1 MIGLRLRYASA
12 GLAVLAALAGSL
24 AGGPARAD
32 TVAEFFK
39 GKTIRVVI
47 GTGIGGSY
55 GVYGTLVSR
64 HLGRF
69 IPGAPALAVQSMPGA
84 GGLVALNHLGTQA
97 PRDGTVISLIHVT
110 LVQEGLFNPKAK
122 YDAGKFEWIGRLAS
136 LAFLGVAS
144 RKSGIRTLNDAKKR
158 EVVAGAPGLNNVPG
172 QTPFVLN
179 KIAGTKFKVISGYNG
194 TGQTFIA
201 LERGEVEFAVKSM
214 DSLRALHWDKL
225 QRGDLI
231 PLVAQAGARLKEFP
245 KVSTLL
251 ELGHDEVQK
260 AFLGVF
266 SITAEIG
273 RSLATPP
280 GVPNDRLDAFRKAF
294 DRMLA
299 DPEFK
304 ADVAKLRVKLDPKSG
319 ADMHRLVA
327 TSTAMSPAT
336 RDKARAFY
344 DNLFK

>member
-1 MIGLRLRYASA
+1 MIGLRLRLAPASF
-12 GLAVLAALAGSL
+12 AVLAALIGWL
-24 AGGPARAD
+24 GPARAESVGD
-32 TVAEFFK
+32 FYK
-39 GKTIRVVI
+39 GKTIRIVI

-55 GVYGTLVSR
+55 GVYATLVSR
-64 HLGRF
+64 HLGRHV
-69 IPGAPALAVQSMPGA
+69 PGGPTLIVQSMPGA
-84 GGLVALNHLGTQA
+84 GGLVALNHLGNQA
-97 PRDGTVISLIHVT
+97 PRDGTVISVIHVT
-110 LVQEGLFNPKAK
+110 LVQEGLFNRKAN
-122 YDAGKFEWIGRLAS
+122 YDAGKFEWIGRFAS

-144 RKSGIRTLNDAKKR
+144 RKSGIRTLDDAKKR
-158 EVVAGAPGLNNVPG
+158 EVVTGAPGLNNVPG
-172 QTPFVLN
+172 QSPFVLN

-201 LERGEVEFAVKSM
+201 LERGEVEMAVSSM

-225 QRGDLI
+225 QRGDLV
-231 PLVAQAGARLKEFP
+231 PLFAQAGGRLKDFP
-245 KVSTLL
+245 KVPTLL
-251 ELGHDEVQK
+251 ELGRDEVQK

-280 GVPNDRLDAFRKAF
+280 SVPKDRLDALRAAF
-294 DRMLA
+294 DKMLA
-299 DPEFK
+299 DSQFK
-304 ADVAKLRVKLDPKSG
+304 ADVAKLRVELDPRSA

-327 TSTAMSPAT
+327 ASMAMSPAT